1 MIFDDLD
8 IWKFLAG
15 LGIFMF
21 GMFLLEESIKLLSG
35 KTFKRFIRKSTTGR
49 LRSIFTGMTSTA
61 ILQSSSAVSLMT
73 LAFVGAGIM
82 TMQNAIGVIMGTNLG
97 TTFTGWIVATLGFK
111 LNIEGIALPLIGI
124 GGLGLIFF
132 SKSPRYSGFSKLFV
146 GLGFLFMGL
155 DYMKVALEDFAETID
170 LATLPHFGTWFY
182 VLLGFFLT
190 GLMQSSSATIAI
202 VLTALNSGII
212 FFDEGAA
219 MVIGANVGT
228 TVTVLL
234 GVIGGVALKKQV
246 AFSHVIFNVGT
257 GIVALLFLPF
267 FIKLILWMHPEGS
280 DNVIDIALFHTLFNL
295 LGVILFFPFIPRVV
309 TLLRKWFP
317 EQEAEVTRYLNNVSF
332 DLPEAGIRALHQ
344 ETGHLTEKS
353 LKFAESL
360 LFDGKVDNK
369 SAAQRFEEIRTLQS
383 AISVYGSNIR
393 HGDLDPE
400 EKGEIHR
407 IISVSLQISQ
417 ITKTLWGMHS
427 EIDELSNSST
437 PAASSLFGEIR
448 TTHLQLWKSLRNLLE
463 HAETTELALSNLQ
476 AEIESQY
483 HRFINLVAELLN
495 KGEIE
500 QKHASWLML
509 VNGLLTQCNRQYV
522 HACGEWKT
530 LLVPSVK
537 AE

>member
-1 MIFDDLD
+1 MLFDGLD

-35 KTFKRFIRKSTTGR
+35 KTFKRFIRRSTTGR

-111 LNIEGIALPLIGI
+111 MNIEGIALPLIGI
-124 GGLGLIFF
+124 GGLGLIF
-132 SKSPRYSGFSKLFV
+132 SSHSPRYSGFSKLFV

-155 DYMKVALEDFAETID
+155 DYMKLALEDFTATID
-170 LATLPHFGTWFY
+170 LETLPHYGTWFY

-190 GLMQSSSATIAI
+190 ALMQSSSATIAI

-212 FFDEGAA
+212 LFDEGAA

-234 GVIGGVALKKQV
+234 GIIGGVAIKKQV
-246 AFSHVIFNVGT
+246 AFSHVLFNVGT
-257 GIVALLFLPF
+257 AIVALLILPF
-267 FIKLILWMHPEGS
+267 FLQFILWLHPEGS
-280 DNVIDIALFHTLFNL
+280 DAVIDIALFHTLFNL
-295 LGVILFFPFIPRVV
+295 LGVVLFFPLIPWVV
-309 TLLRKWFP
+309 SLLQKWFP
-317 EQEAEVTRYLNNVSF
+317 EKEAKVTRYLLNVSL
-332 DLPEAGIRALHQ
+332 DLPEAGIKALHQ
-344 ETGHLTEKS
+344 ETGHLMEKS

-360 LFDGKVDNK
+360 LFDDKIDNK
-369 SAAQRFEEIRTLQS
+369 TAEDRFEEIRTLQS
-383 AISVYGSNIR
+383 AISVYGSNIK
-393 HGDLDPE
+393 HGELE
-400 EKGEIHR
+400 SAEKTQIHHT
-407 IISVSLQISQ
+407 ISVSLQISQ
-417 ITKTLWGMHS
+417 ITKTLWGMHA
-427 EIDELSNSST
+427 EIDELATSST
-437 PAASSLFGEIR
+437 ASASELFEEIR
-448 TTHLQLWKSLRNLLE
+448 TAHLRVWKACRNLLSE
-463 HAETTELALSNLQ
+463 ADIPELSLSNLE
-476 AEIESQY
+476 ADVEHHY
-483 HRFINLVAELLN
+483 HQFISLVAEYLN
-495 KGEIE
+495 TGKIA

-522 HACGEWKT
+522 HAIGEWKA
-530 LLVPSVK
+530 LEHPEKNS
-537 AE
+537 